1 MKRKLPL
8 ALAMLLSLWPAAVVV
23 EAATTSKLSAPRLLF
38 PARAARAAGLITLEA
53 RQRALA
59 MEAELSVAEAAA
71 PDLAARAARQREDVA
86 NWRRAHGGG
95 GRAVAIATAM
105 ASLDQAIAALADDP
119 SPGARIVFE
128 RALADYDTAISN
140 GPLLI

>member
-8 ALAMLLSLWPAAVVV
+8 ALVMLLSLWPAAVVV
-23 EAATTSKLSAPRLLF
+23 EAATTSKLSAPRLLL

-59 MEAELSVAEAAA
+59 MEAELSVADTAL

-86 NWRRAHGGG
+86 RWSRAHGGG
-95 GRAVAIATAM
+95 ARAVAIATAM
-105 ASLDQAIAALADDP
+105 ASLDRAIVSLADEP
-119 SPGARIVFE
+119 SPAARIAFE
-128 RALADYDTAISN
+128 RALADYDKAISN

>member
-8 ALAMLLSLWPAAVVV
+8 ALVMLLSLWPAAVVV
-23 EAATTSKLSAPRLLF
+23 EAATTSKLPAPRLLF
-38 PARAARAAGLITLEA
+38 PRAARAAGLITLEA

-59 MEAELSVAEAAA
+59 MEAELSVADTPA

-86 NWRRAHGGG
+86 SWSRAHGGA
-95 GRAVAIATAM
+95 GRGVAIATAM
-105 ASLDQAIAALADDP
+105 ASLDRAIVGLADDP
-119 SPGARIVFE
+119 SPAARIAFE
-128 RALADYDTAISN
+128 RALAAYDAAISS